1 MADPDTAINT
11 TSQLRVCI
19 TCGGSLAGHRKDAR
33 CCSASCRVEASR
45 FRAILNG
52 TDAGPYRSIVERLSK
67 LRSSQTLVI
76 PQGKTEK
83 SLEGVQEPAHDL
95 SESGSAR
102 RFEELQ
108 G

>member
-1 MADPDTAINT
+1 MSGTSVADPDTATNT

-52 TDAGPYRSIVERLSK
+52 TDTGPYRSIAERLSK
-67 LRSSQTLVI
+67 LRSSQTLLF
-76 PQGKTEK
+76 PFEETEK
-83 SLEGVQEPAHDL
+83 SSRGVQEPAH
-95 SESGSAR
+95 GSQSNR
-102 RFEELQ
+102 
-108 G
+108 